1 MKQTV
6 EKILEKIK
14 RDKKLAII
22 ICVGLAGIFLLTLS
36 ELMPQKNK
44 TEEKASEKSVT
55 DIRDSYEES

>member
-36 ELMPQKNK
+36 ELMPPKNK
-44 TEEKASEKSVT
+44 TEEKA
-55 DIRDSYEES
+55 